1 MVKRVQNK
9 IDLERPSDRA
19 HGEDF
24 TVKTPAQG
32 TMPGSGLTQPQP
44 AVEVPDTDVD
54 SQEGGEAKTAP
65 GMDRVT
71 VNSID
76 RKRIL
81 TALEPE
87 ARGQA
92 PATPSE
98 PPRAGDDTRPSLRS
112 LETTQP
118 RGAPPDKREPAI
130 RQEPPP
136 PDTRDTEATP
146 LREVAPPLDR
156 SPGAD
161 EAAEAAAKVQGKR
174 PDETAPPRT
183 LDPQPV
189 PTRMRLTEPIIED
202 QSLAEMI
209 RSKTPTDVG
218 EELFSDDSTRQPT
231 IVPEEQHEVRA
242 SPSAERLSVRRGFSL
257 TGANVERRR
266 ATDKD
271 ANLYSRMRRRD
282 DIFRFL
288 ENNLMEVNFAGK
300 VFIKQGTIYS
310 YSGKLTFWV
319 KPQREETVPPLVI
332 VSGTGRLLLTD
343 RQREI
348 SVMQVNGEEV
358 FVEPHHLLACQE
370 TLTPRYAVFEQ
381 EEPPHH
387 SLRVLCIE
395 GTGMIA
401 LSVATDPLVLT
412 VQEDYPINVSSS
424 NLIAWSGD
432 LSPVIVNDQ
441 AIAEL
446 MLPSASSGPN
456 VRLEGNGKVMME
468 KSAP

>member
-1 MVKRVQNK
+1 MRLDDETVMNLLGLAYFKQENFRQADDIYRKLIETNPDSYTLHFNLGLICFKLGDLDRAEATFLRALELRPDNQKTHFYLGNIYEKKHQYYNAIFQYRKAGANIMVKRVQNK

-32 TMPGSGLTQPQP
+32 TMPGSSLTQPQP

-231 IVPEEQHEVRA
+231 IV
-242 SPSAERLSVRRGFSL
+242 
-257 TGANVERRR
+257 
-266 ATDKD
+266 
-271 ANLYSRMRRRD
+271 
-282 DIFRFL
+282 
-288 ENNLMEVNFAGK
+288 
-300 VFIKQGTIYS
+300 
-310 YSGKLTFWV
+310 
-319 KPQREETVPPLVI
+319 
-332 VSGTGRLLLTD
+332 
-343 RQREI
+343 
-348 SVMQVNGEEV
+348 
-358 FVEPHHLLACQE
+358 
-370 TLTPRYAVFEQ
+370 
-381 EEPPHH
+381 
-387 SLRVLCIE
+387 
-395 GTGMIA
+395 
-401 LSVATDPLVLT
+401 LVLT